1 MRTLKRTPIN
11 MREILI
17 LRRHSALLLNLFIKI
32 RASKSYDTIYKYL
45 QLPTPYNIN
54 AEFIN

>member
-1 MRTLKRTPIN
+1 